1 MSVIGK
7 LHVSPPAPTHSC
19 DHACHPAMEILPA
32 DTWTQPHGSVS
43 AQQRRGQQAE
53 LTGGV
58 HGWLCLPSDTRPL
71 SKSRLPLQGPRQFQ
85 LLRDASRGSCR
96 CHHGPL
102 HFHGQSSPCGVDDPG
117 STVGVWCGAHTPGH
131 SCASRGPHWT
141 EGRVSGAVCMYLCVS
156 ECTHNYTQT
165 QSYTLTNTYAPTLTH
180 ALINTSMHNLTLARS
195 YVCISTPTTYAHK
208 HSLIHAHL
216 DTASDTPVPTLT
228 HVCTYLYSHT
238 YLHTHLC
245 SHAHSG

>member
-32 DTWTQPHGSVS
+32 DTWTQPRGSVS

-102 HFHGQSSPCGVDDPG
+102 HFHGKAVPAEWTTQAAPWESGVGRTPQGTPVQAGALTGLRAG
-117 STVGVWCGAHTPGH
+117 SQV
-131 SCASRGPHWT
+131 
-141 EGRVSGAVCMYLCVS
+141 LF
-156 ECTHNYTQT
+156 
-165 QSYTLTNTYAPTLTH
+165 
-180 ALINTSMHNLTLARS
+180 
-195 YVCISTPTTYAHK
+195 VCIC
-208 HSLIHAHL
+208 
-216 DTASDTPVPTLT
+216 V
-228 HVCTYLYSHT
+228 
-238 YLHTHLC
+238 
-245 SHAHSG
+245 